1 MKTNQDF
8 LMTREYHKKN
18 AENNLHGSRQG
29 LNPRKTSPSHAD
41 AVDPAQLSFEQ
52 MKVVLESS
60 PAGLGVVRDNLLG
73 WANES
78 FYDMLG
84 YEAGSLGGKNV
95 KILCPT
101 QKEYERVG
109 KTLADGMEK
118 QDIGVVETR
127 LSRKNGTAFD
137 CRIHASLLY
146 PGNPEKGA
154 MIVVTDIS
162 ELKSL
167 QTQLQQTQKME
178 AIGVLAGG
186 ISHDFNNILMGIQ
199 GHLSL
204 MRIDPTDVEK
214 IASHTRQIEKLVET
228 AAELTSRLLGFA
240 RGGKYQIALLDVNQV
255 VTMALNLFMPSRK
268 DIQIIESFEKNLPRV
283 DGDHSQ
289 LEQVCLNLLMN
300 ASQAMIDAGQL
311 FVSTQNLFIQE
322 DHGYPFEVVPGPYI
336 QIAIRDTGIGMDDQ
350 IQKKIF
356 DPFFSTKKIDD
367 KKGRGLGLSTVF
379 GIVKNHGGFIT
390 VTSKKGEGSEFKVCL
405 PASNKVCIKDLPKET
420 PSFEQMLK
428 GSETVLLVDDEE
440 EILNVGKNF
449 LEKLGYTPLIA
460 HNGREAV
467 EIFQLHKDQI
477 SLVVL
482 DLIMPVMDG
491 QAAFARMKEIKAQT
505 KVLITTGY
513 TVDER
518 LEALL
523 AQGCHGFIQKPF
535 SLHEFS
541 KAVRTILDK
550 TFY

>member
-1 MKTNQDF
+1 
-8 LMTREYHKKN
+8 MTREYHNKN
-18 AENNLHGSRQG
+18 AENNLHGSGQG
-29 LNPRKTSPSHAD
+29 LNPGKSSPPGAS
-41 AVDPAQLSFEQ
+41 DPAQLSFEQ

-60 PAGLGVVRDNLLG
+60 PAGLGVIRDNLLG

-95 KILCPT
+95 RILYPT

-109 KTLADGMEK
+109 KTLAQGMEK

-137 CRIHASLLY
+137 CRIRASLLY
-146 PGNPEKGA
+146 PGNPENGA

-167 QTQLQQTQKME
+167 QIQLQQAQKME

-204 MRIDPTDVEK
+204 MRIDPTAVEK
-214 IASHTRQIEKLVET
+214 VASHTRQIEKLVET

-240 RGGKYQIALLDVNQV
+240 RGGKYQIAVLDVNQV
-255 VTMALNLFMPSRK
+255 VAMALNIFKPSRK
-268 DIQIIESFEKNLPRV
+268 DIQIIESFEKNLHLV
-283 DGDHSQ
+283 DGDQSQ

-300 ASQAMIDAGQL
+300 ASQAMIDPGQM
-311 FVSTQNLFIQE
+311 FVSTQNIFIQV
-322 DHGYPFEVVPGPYI
+322 DHGYPFEVAPGHYI

-356 DPFFSTKKIDD
+356 DPFFSTKKIDN

-390 VTSKKGEGSEFKVCL
+390 VTSQKEEGSEFKVCL
-405 PASNKVCIKDLPKET
+405 PVSSKVCTKAPAKE
-420 PSFEQMLK
+420 PLSFAQMLK

-460 HNGREAV
+460 HNGLEAV

-491 QAAFARMKEIKAQT
+491 QAAFARMREIKAQT

-518 LEALL
+518 LEELL
-523 AQGCHGFIQKPF
+523 DQGCHGFIQKPF

-550 TFY
+550 KFY